1 MVKSKTKHLSFERHA
16 KLGVALA
23 LGFCLSAAGAFGQQ
37 YRNLEV
43 TPDGHG
49 GASGQYG
56 GQNFQVEPDYSRPQ
70 NGAGKPV
77 IVIPPQQNGTNG
89 KTKKRC
95 YTDGN
100 GQSVCY

>member
-1 MVKSKTKHLSFERHA
+1 MVGSKKTLWSFERNLKVA
-16 KLGVALA
+16 VTLSLGL
-23 LGFCLSAAGAFGQQ
+23 FLSAAGAFGQQ

-43 TPDGHG
+43 TPDQHG
-49 GASGQYG
+49 GATGQYG

-70 NGAGKPV
+70 NRPGKPLI
-77 IVIPPQQNGTNG
+77 IVPPQQNSTDG